1 MFNPSGSVTVN
12 GITDRELAEILEI
25 KARTTSNIFSFTP
38 QSLQPA
44 SNGQQNWY
52 NGATFTWNTEQGFI
66 IVHEIISFLLK
77 KDEKAKAQG
86 Q

>member
-12 GITDRELAEILEI
+12 GITDNELAEILEM
-25 KARTTSNIFSFTP
+25 KAKQAPSTFNFNP
-38 QSLQPA
+38 QQLQQQFQ
-44 SNGQQNWY
+44 NGQTIYAN
-52 NGATFTWNTEQGFI
+52 ATFSWSGEVGLQVVNNLLEM
-66 IVHEIISFLLK
+66 LLK

>member
-25 KARTTSNIFSFTP
+25 KSKTTPNIFSFNP
-38 QSLQPA
+38 QALQPA
-44 SNGQQNWY
+44 SNGQQSWY
-52 NGATFTWNTEQGFI
+52 NAATFNWNTEQGFI
-66 IVHEIISFLLK
+66 IVQEIIAFLLK